1 MSVIL
6 THKLSF
12 FLANIA
18 VLFSINM
25 MFKSKVLYTFLLSV
39 FFWSCG
45 SDNHFLPANE
55 PLTAGRE
62 FMESCIKNNFDKASF
77 YMLPD
82 AENIQL
88 LKKINSQFQ
97 TLSDAKKKQLSE
109 SSIIILD
116 VSYITQSEVV
126 INYKYSYDG
135 FARKIKVILQP
146 NGYWLVDFKY
156 SNNGN
161 L

>member
-1 MSVIL
+1 MLIL
-6 THKLSF
+6 TLKLSC

-39 FFWSCG
+39 FLMGCG
-45 SDNHFLPANE
+45 SNNNFLPAND
-55 PLTAGRE
+55 PLSAGRE
-62 FMESCIKNNFDKASF
+62 FMESCIKNNFDKGSF
-77 YMLPD
+77 YMLQD

-88 LKKINSQFQ
+88 LKKVNSQYQ
-97 TLSDAKKKQLSE
+97 SLSETKKKQLTE